1 MVLHP
6 RASVSVCYALVA
18 CGNWARAQGELTVCT
33 NTGVGV
39 GWMEREVKERK
50 RRGKLDPKTGNCL
63 SFLEM
68 QNQAYADV
76 SIKA

>member
-1 MVLHP
+1 MHWLPVETGPGP
-6 RASVSVCYALVA
+6 RVSSLSVQT
-18 CGNWARAQGELTVCT
+18 QGW
-33 NTGVGV
+33 GV